1 MSFKQHL
8 LVGQGFDPA
17 AGLPPGAERPKYR
30 RAGIILAV
38 ICIIATVAPC
48 LAQSSLANLIQ
59 AGDHK
64 AARARI
70 HAGADVN
77 EAQPDGTRPIHWAV
91 YQVDYEVL
99 GALIAKKA
107 KVNVTNEFGS
117 TPIAEAA
124 NLGDA
129 RMVKMLLDAG
139 AEPEGANQD
148 GETALMLAIK
158 TGETPV
164 VEMLIKAGAKVN
176 VVEKF
181 HNQTP
186 LMWAAAAPKNAGEI
200 VKLLLSKGANVK
212 PRALYS
218 DWDSQITSEPRA
230 QYRPVG
236 GLTAMLYA
244 ARDGC
249 YDCVEELIA
258 AGADVNVPTPEG
270 VTALMLALDNERND
284 VAKLLLNHGANPHV
298 WDWWGRTALYIVVD
312 RRETALVPAR
322 GGIGGGRGGRGGGV
336 PQTAPASSRPQVS
349 TLDIVNLLLAAD
361 VDPNP
366 ELNMHR
372 PSRGGNSGR
381 FIDPL
386 LSTGCTPLLRAAM
399 TGDMEVIQALLAKGA
414 SPNINDMGLTPFL
427 VAAGVGAGSR
437 GGTGLAAAASV
448 GGAANIALMD
458 LLIQHGADVNA
469 QVTGTKTYSMRISRA
484 PSSNEG
490 MTALH
495 IAAQSGR
502 ADVVKFLLDKGAN
515 TEIVDSN
522 GHKPLDLVGASSP
535 GRGTPPPAA
544 PATAQLAVAPPAAGA
559 GGRGDPAGRGVS
571 PATAAEIRALLQN
584 APSRN

>member
-1 MSFKQHL
+1 MKRL
-8 LVGQGFDPA
+8 IPA
-17 AGLPPGAERPKYR
+17 
-30 RAGIILAV
+30 I
-38 ICIIATVAPC
+38 ICIVATTAPC
-48 LAQSSLANLIQ
+48 LAQSSLANLIR

-64 AARARI
+64 AALARI
-70 HAGADVN
+70 RAGADVN

-148 GETALMLAIK
+148 GQTALMLAIK

-164 VEMLIKAGAKVN
+164 VEMLITAGAKVN
-176 VVEKF
+176 AIEKF

-200 VKLLLSKGANVK
+200 VKLLLSKGADVK

-236 GLTAMLYA
+236 GLTALLYA

-258 AGADVNVPTPEG
+258 AGADANVPTPEG
-270 VTALMLALDNERND
+270 VSALMLALDNDHHD
-284 VAKLLLNHGANPHV
+284 VAKLLLERGANPHV
-298 WDWWGRTALYIVVD
+298 WDWWGRTALYIVID
-312 RRETALVPAR
+312 RRETALAPAR
-322 GGIGGGRGGRGGGV
+322 GGFGAGGRGGGSGRGGG
-336 PQTAPASSRPQVS
+336 APPAPRASSRPPVS
-349 TLDIVNLLLAAD
+349 TLEIVTMLLAAD

-381 FIDPL
+381 FVDPL
-386 LSTGCTPLLRAAM
+386 LSTGCTPLLRATM
-399 TGDMEVIQALLAKGA
+399 TGDMEVVKALLARGA

-427 VAAGVGAGSR
+427 VAAGVGPGSR
-437 GGTGLAAAASV
+437 GGTGLAAAASA
-448 GGAANIALMD
+448 GGPANIALMD

-469 QVTGTKTYSMRISRA
+469 QVTGTQTYSMRISRA

-490 MTALH
+490 FTALH
-495 IAAQSGR
+495 AAAQSGR
-502 ADVVKFLLDKGAN
+502 AELVRYLIDKGAN

-522 GHKPLDLVGASSP
+522 GHKAIDLIGTSTP
-535 GRGTPPPAA
+535 GRGGPAPAA
-544 PATAQLAVAPPAAGA
+544 AQATAQLAVAPPAAEA
-559 GGRGDPAGRGVS
+559 GGRGDPTGRGVS
-571 PATAAEIRALLQN
+571 PASAAEIRALLEN
-584 APSRN
+584 AALRK